1 MVFDSFEKA
10 ISHYESM
17 MREFVDRNP
26 GYKLSEDRGKMCI
39 VIPEEFI
46 IDKYRKA
53 GICVTFH
60 NGKNHTSMQLNV
72 ICNREYSSFDRI
84 EDALIDFFQW
94 QATFHNMKASNEQ
107 QIP

>member
-26 GYKLSEDRGKMCI
+26 GYKLGEDRGKMCI
-39 VIPEEFI
+39 IIPEEFI
-46 IDKYRKA
+46 IDKYKKA
-53 GICVTFH
+53 GICLTFA
-60 NGKNHTSMQLNV
+60 NGKNDSSMWV
-72 ICNREYSSFDRI
+72 TVYSYREYSVFDRI

-94 QATFHNMKASNEQ
+94 QAKFHNMKASNEQ
-107 QIP
+107 